1 MTQLDTPPEVLS
13 PRRETTAETTLPFLS
28 VMMPVRNEANHIAAT
43 LGMLLAQD
51 YPRDRFEILVADGRS
66 TDATRDIV
74 QAMATPNVRLLDNP
88 GQLSSAGRN
97 VALREARGEIVVLV
111 DGHCDLGGPHYL
123 REIAAAF
130 QRSGADCVGRP
141 QPLDVQGASDLQRA
155 IALARSSRLGHHPS
169 SHIWA
174 TQEGFVPPQ
183 SVAIAYR
190 REVFKRVGEFDETFD
205 ACEDYEFNT
214 RCAEAGFTCFLTP
227 RVTARYTPRD
237 SLVRLFRQLVRYG
250 RGRIRLLR
258 KHPSTFSWPVFVPA
272 LFFLGVILGPLAIW
286 FVPLLMGIYLGV
298 IGLYLI
304 LLIGYSLV
312 LGQGDHRL
320 LPWLPAVFLA
330 IHGGAAAGV
339 LWELM
344 FGPPR
349 KEPTDEPQHP
359 ARPVKIH
366 RAA

>member
-1 MTQLDTPPEVLS
+1 MTPLSAPLEVVSPPRDTKD
-13 PRRETTAETTLPFLS
+13 ETTLPFLS
-28 VMMPVRNEANHIAAT
+28 VMMPVRNEAKHIAAT
-43 LGMLLAQD
+43 LSMLIAQD

-66 TDATRDIV
+66 SDDTRDIV
-74 QAMATPNVRLLDNP
+74 LALATPNVRLLDNP
-88 GQLSSAGRN
+88 GRLSSAGRN
-97 VALREARGEIVVLV
+97 VALKEARGEILVLV

-123 REIAAAF
+123 REMAAAF
-130 QRSGADCVGRP
+130 QRSGADCIGRP
-141 QPLDVQGASDLQRA
+141 QPLDVRGASDLQRA
-155 IALARSSRLGHHPS
+155 IAAARSSRLGHHPS

-190 REVFKRVGEFDETFD
+190 REVFERVGLFDETFD

-214 RCAEAGFTCFLTP
+214 RCAEAGLTCFLTP

-237 SLVRLFRQLVRYG
+237 SLGRLFRQMVRYG

-272 LFFLGVILGPLAIW
+272 LFFLGVFLGPLAMGFLPLLIW
-286 FVPLLMGIYLGV
+286 FYLGG

-304 LLIGYSLV
+304 SLIGYSLV
-312 LGQGDHRL
+312 LGQRDPRI
-320 LPWLPAVFLA
+320 LPWLPPVFLA
-330 IHGGAAAGV
+330 IHAGAAAGV

-349 KEPTDEPQHP
+349 KEPTDEPPHQAP
-359 ARPVKIH
+359 CVDIR